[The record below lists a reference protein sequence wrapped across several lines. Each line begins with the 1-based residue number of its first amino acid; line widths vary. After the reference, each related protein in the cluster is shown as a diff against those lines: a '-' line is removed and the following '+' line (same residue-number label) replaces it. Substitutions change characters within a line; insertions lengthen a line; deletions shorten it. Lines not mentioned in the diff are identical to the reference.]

1 MVPYSRFNVV
11 EIKNCVKMGPVIV
24 LVVAAYLATS
34 CAATRYGAETTC
46 DFSDLNL
53 DNHVARVLAR
63 LPEIQ
68 VSGPQQLQPYFPGL
82 EVAGFTMKGLNKLRL
97 YGPLFP
103 YCVNGSR
110 MLQVDFV
117 NDGVIVL
124 SLPWKACSGHEGRFS
139 VRAMFSRFTA
149 QFRILMP
156 SEEGVKLELMGRIVP
171 VTTVGLRAVVDGAG
185 TEVRSAFEIL
195 SAVFPSPVNELW
207 YWEFSLDFD
216 RAMRKA
222 LE

>member
-1 MVPYSRFNVV
+1 MRPAT
-11 EIKNCVKMGPVIV
+11 V
-24 LVVAAYLATS
+24 LAVAAYLVTS
-34 CAATRYGAETTC
+34 CAVTLCGAETTC
-46 DFSDLNL
+46 DISDLNL
-53 DNHVARVLAR
+53 DNEVARVLAR

-68 VSGPQQLQPYFPGL
+68 ASGPQELQPYFPGL
-82 EVAGFTMKGLNKLRL
+82 EVAGFTIKGLNKLRL
-97 YGPLFP
+97 CGPLFP

-117 NDGVIVL
+117 NDGDIVL

-149 QFRILMP
+149 QFRILKP

-171 VTTVGLRAVVDGAG
+171 VTTEGLRGVVEGAG
-185 TEVRSAFEIL
+185 TEVRSASEIL
-195 SAVFPSPVNELW
+195 SVVFPSVVNELW
-207 YWEFSLDFD
+207 YWQFSLDFD